1 MTTTRRAALTGVSA
15 VAASA
20 FLAACGSRSG
30 TTTAA
35 STSAAPA
42 DSTGTTASTPAT
54 SAAAAG
60 TKTAKIA
67 VIADLTGPSA
77 ATGLGIQYAVK
88 LAIDQANAAGTVKGW
103 TLVLDAQSD
112 DGATATAQ
120 NAGAGVASDSDVVAV
135 IGTLNSSTAL
145 VVQPLLAPKNIV
157 MISPSNT
164 NPVLTQGVDF
174 ATAEKRQ
181 YSNYFRV
188 CTTDSIQGPFAAQYA
203 YQTLGI
209 KKVATVNDTK
219 AYGKG
224 LASAFEQE
232 FKKLGG
238 TITKST
244 TISPTGSTNYSSTVT
259 QVKATS
265 PALVYFGGEYAT
277 AGPMSKQLAQGGLNV
292 PLMGGDGIYAPN
304 FVQLGGRD
312 GDLCTSIGA
321 PIESLASGKGFIKD
335 YTAAKFPNPYGAYGA
350 YAYDAVNVVI
360 KALAAVLP
368 TAESAVAARPAV
380 VKAVQA
386 TKLAGVTGTVSFD
399 QYGDAT
405 NKTLTVYEVAKGAF
419 AAKKT
424 GSFSG

>member
-1 MTTTRRAALTGVSA
+1 MTTTRRAALTGASA

-20 FLAACGSRSG
+20 FLAACGSRSSS
-30 TTTAA
+30 TSDA

-42 DSTGTTASTPAT
+42 DSTGTTATT
-54 SAAAAG
+54 SATAAAG

-112 DGATATAQ
+112 DGATGTAQ

-145 VVQPLLAPKNIV
+145 VVQPILAPKNIV

-164 NPVLTQGVDF
+164 NPALTQGVDF
-174 ATAEKRQ
+174 ATAKKRP

-209 KKVATVNDTK
+209 KKAATVNDTK

-224 LASAFEQE
+224 LASAFELE

-277 AGPMSKQLAQGGLNV
+277 AGPMSKQLAQGGLSV

-304 FVQLGGRD
+304 FIQLGGRD

-368 TAESAVAARPAV
+368 TAASAVAARPAV

-386 TKLAGVTGTVSFD
+386 AKLAGVTGTVSFD